1 MSKEEIMNRLEE
13 IRNEYQNKIENINDV
28 FDNLDDDVKVG
39 IIIDYCNDNSYEHPE
54 YMSSFDELMEG
65 LSPTEIVDRIGN
77 DFRTGDEYFWFDGYG
92 NAHSG
97 CAWDVINQFGDDIDN
112 DYLMENREN
121 YSSFDDFNDELNEL
135 SSEYDDLIDELY
147 EMGED
152 TSEIPDID
160 D

>member
-28 FDNLDDDVKVG
+28 FDNLDDDIKVG
-39 IIIDYCNDNSYEHPE
+39 IIIDYCNDNFYEHPE

-92 NAHSG
+92 NVHSG

-112 DYLMENREN
+112 DYLI
-121 YSSFDDFNDELNEL
+121 EL
-135 SSEYDDLIDELY
+135 SSEYDDLIDELD